1 VQIID
6 DYTVRFIT
14 DGPYPTM
21 LSLLSKNGSQVMP
34 SKYIQENGLDY
45 YLEHPIGCG
54 PYKFKEWVKDSVV
67 VLERYDDYFG
77 GTPYWD
83 EVRFRSIPEA
93 STRVAEL
100 LSGDVDIITNVP
112 TNEWDR
118 IDQNEG
124 TEIVLGNG
132 TRVFNVIMKWNTSPT
147 QNQKVR
153 EAVAYAIDAKSIIA
167 SVLKNAGTPCY
178 TRIAPGVFGQDTSL
192 YDIDKYDAQKAKE
205 LIAESGY
212 NGEEIELLVPSGRYL
227 MDSEVGKIVAAMLQ
241 QVGLNVRVNVLEW
254 SAYINKFNVGDF
266 NGMALIAY
274 GDDFFDA
281 SYGMNE
287 YRTENCTPI
296 SCYSSEAYDA
306 LYLEALN
313 NMDPVSRAAQLIQ
326 MQQMIF
332 VDECVQAPFIHLK
345 VPYGINSRLNFTS
358 RIDEMFYVNRIT
370 LK

>member
-1 VQIID
+1 
-6 DYTVRFIT
+6 
-14 DGPYPTM
+14 M
-21 LSLLSKNGSQVMP
+21 
-34 SKYIQENGLDY
+34 
-45 YLEHPIGCG
+45 
-54 PYKFKEWVKDSVV
+54 

-83 EVRFRSIPEA
+83 EVRFRAIPEA

-100 LSGDVDIITNVP
+100 LTGNVDIIVNVP
-112 TNEWDR
+112 TNEWER
-118 IDQNEG
+118 IDEAEN
-124 TEIVLGNG
+124 TEMVLGNG
-132 TRVFNVIMKWNTSPT
+132 TRIYNVIMKWDSTPT

-153 EAVAYAIDAKSIIA
+153 EAVAYALDAQTIIDT
-167 SVLKNAGTPCY
+167 VLKGAGTPCY
-178 TRIAPGVFGQDTSL
+178 TRIAPGVFGQDESL
-192 YDIDKYDAQKAKE
+192 YGIDKYDPEKAKE

-212 NGEEIELLVPSGRYL
+212 NGEEIELLVPNGRYL
-227 MDSEVGKIVAAMLQ
+227 MDADVGNVVAGMLQ
-241 QVGLNVRVNVLEW
+241 QAGLNIKLNVLEW
-254 SAYINKFNVGDF
+254 SAYINKFNAGEF

-296 SCYSSEAYDA
+296 SCYSTSEYDE

-313 NMDPVSRAAQLIQ
+313 NMDPESRAEQLIE

-345 VPYGINSRLNFTS
+345 VPYGINSRIDFTS
-358 RIDEMFYVNRIT
+358 RIDEQFHVNRIT